1 MTFKELMFNQTGYEC
16 FTTFF
21 EDFTIAEKFGI
32 DAVKDTYNR
41 AFKEWKSNYK
51 YLTELVMILNWK
63 IWQHYEKND
72 ELATLYNSYGK
83 KQMLMLVNIL
93 RVKNCPTFIERQTK
107 ILYKKE
113 ETKEVKSSKKE
124 NIPTG
129 VESYFLTYVG
139 LALVSGAGV
148 YKLTKE

>member
-41 AFKEWKSNYK
+41 AFKEWKDNYK

-63 IWQHYEKND
+63 IWQYYEKND
-72 ELATLYNSYGK
+72 ELATLYNSLWEKTDAYACEHLKG
-83 KQMLMLVNIL
+83 
-93 RVKNCPTFIERQTK
+93 
-107 ILYKKE
+107 E
-113 ETKEVKSSKKE
+113 EL
-124 NIPTG
+124 
-129 VESYFLTYVG
+129 SYFYRT
-139 LALVSGAGV
+139 
-148 YKLTKE
+148 TD